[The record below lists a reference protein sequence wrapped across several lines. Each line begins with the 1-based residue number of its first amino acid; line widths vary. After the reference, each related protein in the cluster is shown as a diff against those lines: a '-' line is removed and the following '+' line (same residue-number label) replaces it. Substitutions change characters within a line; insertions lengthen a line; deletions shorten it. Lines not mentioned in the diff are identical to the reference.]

1 MLLLDDDDELPESP
15 EPGEVALTARLGP
28 DGLQAIDAALV
39 GHARPTWL
47 KVARVVHEAVN
58 SGGFAVD
65 DDNVDLHVRRV
76 ASLVTSG
83 KLESQGNLRRP
94 RWSEV
99 RLPNHDRP

>member
-15 EPGEVALTARLGP
+15 EPGEVVLAARLGLN
-28 DGLQAIDAALV
+28 GLQAIDAALV
-39 GHARPTWL
+39 GHARSTWL
-47 KVARVVHEAVN
+47 KVARVVHEALD
-58 SGGFAVD
+58 SGCFAVED
-65 DDNVDLHVRRV
+65 DTVDLHVRRV
-76 ASLVTSG
+76 VSLVASG